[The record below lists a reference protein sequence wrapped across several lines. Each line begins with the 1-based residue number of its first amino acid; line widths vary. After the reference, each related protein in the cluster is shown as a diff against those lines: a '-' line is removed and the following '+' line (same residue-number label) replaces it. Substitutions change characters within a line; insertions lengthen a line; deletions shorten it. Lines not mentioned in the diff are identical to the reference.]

1 MYLVFEINFFF
12 VCELN
17 KNYNREMMKMPKST
31 EGKDGGGILKCGQL
45 IFDMILMYILRRS

>member
-1 MYLVFEINFFF
+1 MYLVFEIIFLC

-31 EGKDGGGILKCGQL
+31 EGKDGGGGYLNVV
-45 IFDMILMYILRRS
+45 S